1 MGKEYI
7 YGKRKLHA
15 IIYNILK
22 KKKELIFSRRNKSV
36 RCIISLIK
44 IVDRQVNKSIV
55 TII

>member
-22 KKKELIFSRRNKSV
+22 KKKRINIFK
-36 RCIISLIK
+36 
-44 IVDRQVNKSIV
+44 
-55 TII
+55 T

>member
-1 MGKEYI
+1 MHEWVKNI

-36 RCIISLIK
+36 HCITSLIK
-44 IVDRQVNKSIV
+44 TVDR
-55 TII
+55 